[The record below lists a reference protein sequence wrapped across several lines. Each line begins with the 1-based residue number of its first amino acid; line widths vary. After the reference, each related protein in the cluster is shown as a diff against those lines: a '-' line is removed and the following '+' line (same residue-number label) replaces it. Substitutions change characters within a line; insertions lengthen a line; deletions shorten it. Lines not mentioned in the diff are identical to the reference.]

1 MHTVM
6 SGPYRQNVK
15 VNNEQGM
22 HMIPCSRIAQLV
34 RDTQCEVR
42 IIRDDQIADARNI
55 LDLLMLKAELG
66 TSLVVESE
74 GEGAERILEQVVKLF
89 DDDFEIASDS

>member
-1 MHTVM
+1 M

-34 RDTQCEVR
+34 RDTACEVR

-55 LDLLMLKAELG
+55 LDLLMLKAEVG
-66 TSLVVESE
+66 TSLVIESE
-74 GEGAERILEQVVKLF
+74 GEGAEQILEKVIKLF
-89 DDDFEIASDS
+89 NDGFEVDLES